1 MPIQKKELRVLN
13 KKGDCQRDSVLKSAD
28 KKGKKEY
35 RATIKTKILK
45 REPVLECSTL
55 ACLLVCHPVCA
66 SASSRALIM
75 RPRLARTCALANMQ
89 RHTLVHTH
97 WKLTSRISLTQ
108 RLIVPLT
115 NSGTRHWPAALSHSS
130 KCLVMQL
137 LKCHPVWTEEHSRT
151 LRLTFTL
158 SFWIFY
164 TNLSACPPPPH
175 SLLPRNSWEA
185 CRTGLPLRKTRIW
198 RSGRRKAGSGGGER
212 GGLLQLFAWETQL
225 PLMSW
230 GNASVRLLAPAPGP
244 CVSAADQEQ
253 GECCSLALP

>member
-45 REPVLECSTL
+45 REPVLECSAL

-108 RLIVPLT
+108 CLIVPLT

-158 SFWIFY
+158 SFWIFS
-164 TNLSACPPPPH
+164 TNLRACLPPTAYYPETLERRAERASLCVKPGFGEAGGARQEVGAESEEGSFSSLPEKH
-175 SLLPRNSWEA
+175 SCPSCLGAMP
-185 CRTGLPLRKTRIW
+185 
-198 RSGRRKAGSGGGER
+198 
-212 GGLLQLFAWETQL
+212 
-225 PLMSW
+225 
-230 GNASVRLLAPAPGP
+230 V
-244 CVSAADQEQ
+244 
-253 GECCSLALP
+253 